1 MTINAVRLR
10 TKMSGFEHPKTKMQ
24 ALRPYKYDGIRLLYA
39 PLVQPIDPL
48 AMIKNY
54 FKIALRNLV
63 KHKSFS
69 FINIIGVAIGLA
81 CFLLLTLYVKD
92 ELSYDRHNVNADR
105 IYRLSRTFLSKDGT
119 ESLRLGHAAPPFGP
133 LIRQDF
139 PEIEQVVRL
148 LETDAMVRYGEHI
161 FNEENIYAAED
172 NVFKVFSFNV
182 LQGNPANALVNPF
195 SIMFSRP
202 MAEKY
207 FGKENPIGKIVRVDN
222 EFDYTVTGVYE
233 PFPSQASF
241 HPNFLISFSTLADD
255 RVYGAENL
263 RSNWGNNSFST
274 FLLLAKNYD
283 PEKLVKAFP
292 AFQNKHIDPKAST
305 WSVLNLMK
313 LTDIHLHSHLDSEM
327 EANGDIQYVYLFSAI
342 AIFILL
348 IACINYMNLATARS
362 AKRAKEV
369 GMRKVVGAVRSQL
382 INQFLSESILL
393 VCISLVLAFVIV
405 AICLPFLNDFTQK
418 QLTANSLLTPSF
430 IAIVISI
437 TLFTGLVAGSYPAF
451 FLTSF
456 QPTSVLKGKIASAL
470 KNGRLRQTLVVAQ
483 FAIAVV
489 LIISTAVVYSQMK
502 YIQNYKLGYSKDQV
516 ILLSPPSDSTT
527 NFEAIS
533 QELKQNSNIIEVGR
547 SSRIPSIRL
556 LDSWEAYVMKGD
568 SMTPSDINIKSLS
581 VDEDFIPAYKIEMAA
596 GRNFSKN
603 FGTDKTEGFIL
614 NETAVRMLGWK
625 NAKDAIGNRFG
636 YGNVRGQIIGVT
648 KDYHFESLHQK
659 VAPIVM
665 FMQTGN
671 RRWLSVQIAGGDI
684 KNSVDHM
691 KKVWESRF
699 PDKPFYYEFL
709 DERFGRLYAREQTQ
723 QLLFGIFAGIA
734 IFISC
739 LGLLGLSMFMA
750 ELRVKEI
757 GVRKVL
763 GASIPSLVV
772 LLSNDFLKLVVIAI
786 IIASPIAWYGM
797 HNWLENFAYHT
808 NISIWIFVGAGFLS
822 AGIALLTISFQSI
835 KAALRN
841 PINAL
846 KSE

>member
-1 MTINAVRLR
+1 ML
-10 TKMSGFEHPKTKMQ
+10 
-24 ALRPYKYDGIRLLYA
+24 
-39 PLVQPIDPL
+39 
-48 AMIKNY
+48 KNY
-54 FKIALRNLV
+54 FKIAFRNLI

-69 FINIIGVAIGLA
+69 FINITGVAIGLA

-92 ELSYDRHNVNADR
+92 ELSFDRHHANAER

-119 ESLRLGHAAPPFGP
+119 ESLRLGHAAPPFGS

-139 PEIEQVVRL
+139 PEVEQVVRL
-148 LETDAMVRYGEHI
+148 LETDGMVRYGEHV
-161 FNEENIYAAED
+161 FNEDNIYAAED
-172 NVFKVFSFNV
+172 NIFKVFTIDV
-182 LQGNPANALVNPF
+182 LQGNAKNALSNPF

-207 FGKENPIGKIVRVDN
+207 FGKENPVGKIIRVDN
-222 EFDYTVTGVYE
+222 EFDYTVTGIYE
-233 PFPSQASF
+233 PFPAQSSF
-241 HPNFLISFSTLADD
+241 HPNFLISFATLTDD
-255 RVYGAENL
+255 RVYGAESL
-263 RSNWGNNSFST
+263 RTNWGNNSFST
-274 FLLLAKNYD
+274 FLLLPQNYD
-283 PEKLVKAFP
+283 PQKLVKAFP
-292 AFQNKHIDPKAST
+292 AFQNRHIDPRAST

-313 LTDIHLHSHLDSEM
+313 LTDIHLHSHMDSEM

-393 VCISLVLAFVIV
+393 VCISLLLALVIV
-405 AICLPFLNDFTQK
+405 TLCLPFLNDFTQK
-418 QLTANSLLTPSF
+418 QLTINSLFTPSF
-430 IAIVISI
+430 IATVISI
-437 TLFTGLVAGSYPAF
+437 TLFTGLIAGSYPAF
-451 FLTSF
+451 FLTAF

-483 FAIAVV
+483 FAIAVI

-502 YIQNYKLGYSKDQV
+502 YIQNYKLGYAKDQV

-533 QELKQNSNIIEVGR
+533 QELKQNSSIAEVGR
-547 SSRIPSIRL
+547 SSRIPSARL

-581 VDEDFIPAYKIEMAA
+581 VDEDFIPAYKIQMAA
-596 GRNFSKN
+596 GRNFSKE

-614 NETAVRMLGWK
+614 NETAVHMLGWK

-636 YGNVRGQIIGVT
+636 YGKVRGQIIGVT

-659 VAPIVM
+659 VAPVVM

-671 RRWLSVQIAGGDI
+671 RRWLSVQISGGDF
-684 KNSVDHM
+684 KNAIAHV

-699 PDKPFYYEFL
+699 TDKPFTYEFL

-763 GASIPSLVV
+763 GASVPSLVV
-772 LLSNDFLKLVVIAI
+772 LLSNDFLKLVLIAI
-786 IIASPIAWYGM
+786 LIASPIAWYGM
-797 HNWLENFAYHT
+797 DKWLANFAYHT
-808 NISIWIFVGAGFLS
+808 HISAWIFIGAGILS
-822 AGIALLTISFQSI
+822 AGIALITISFQSI

>member
-1 MTINAVRLR
+1 
-10 TKMSGFEHPKTKMQ
+10 
-24 ALRPYKYDGIRLLYA
+24 
-39 PLVQPIDPL
+39 
-48 AMIKNY
+48 MIKNY
-54 FKIALRNLV
+54 FKIAFRNLI

-69 FINIIGVAIGLA
+69 FINIIGVAMGLA

-105 IYRLSRTFLSKDGT
+105 IYRLSRIFLAKDGT
-119 ESLRLGHAAPPFGP
+119 ESLHLGHAAPPFGP
-133 LIRQDF
+133 LIKEDF
-139 PEIEQVVRL
+139 PETEQVVRM
-148 LETDAMVRYGEHI
+148 LETGGMVRYGEHI
-161 FNEENIYAAED
+161 FNEEHIYAAEE
-172 NVFKVFSFNV
+172 NIFKVFTINT

-207 FGKENPIGKIVRVDN
+207 FGKENPIGKIIRIDN
-222 EFDYTVTGVYE
+222 QFDYTVTGIYE
-233 PFPSQASF
+233 PLPAQSSF
-241 HPNFLISFSTLADD
+241 HPNFLISFSTLSDN
-255 RVYGAENL
+255 RIYGDENL
-263 RSNWGNNSFST
+263 RANWGNNSFAT
-274 FLLLAKNYD
+274 FLLLPKNYD

-305 WSVLNLMK
+305 YSVLNLTK
-313 LTDIHLHSHLDSEM
+313 LTDIHLYSHLDSEM

-342 AIFILL
+342 AIFILV

-369 GMRKVVGAVRSQL
+369 GMRKVVGAMRSQL

-393 VCISLVLAFVIV
+393 VSISLTIAVMIVILC
-405 AICLPFLNDFTQK
+405 IPFLNEFTQK
-418 QLTANSLLTPSF
+418 QLSIASLINPSF
-430 IAIVISI
+430 IAIIIGI

-470 KNGRLRQTLVVAQ
+470 KNGKLRQTLVIVQ

-502 YIQNYKLGYSKDQV
+502 FVQNYKLGYSKDQV
-516 ILLSPPSDSTT
+516 VLLSPSSDSTT

-533 QELKQNSNIIEVGR
+533 QELKQNSGILETGR
-547 SSRIPSIRL
+547 SSRIPSGRL
-556 LDSWEAYVMKGD
+556 LDYWDAYVMKGD
-568 SMTPSDINIKSLS
+568 SLAPSDINIKSLS
-581 VDEDFIPAYKIEMAA
+581 VDEDFIPTYKIEMAA
-596 GRNFSKN
+596 GRNFSKQY
-603 FGTDKTEGFIL
+603 GTDKSEGFIL
-614 NETAVRMLGWK
+614 NQTATHLLGYK
-625 NAKDAIGNRFG
+625 NPKDAIGNQFG
-636 YGNVRGQIIGVT
+636 YGKVRGHIIGVT

-665 FMQTGN
+665 FMQGN
-671 RRWLSVQIAGGDI
+671 NLGWLSVQISGGDI
-684 KNSVDHM
+684 KSSLAHI

-699 PDKPFYYEFL
+699 PDEPFSYEFL
-709 DERFGRLYAREQTQ
+709 DERFGNLYAREQTQ

-739 LGLLGLSMFMA
+739 LGLLGLSIFMA
-750 ELRVKEI
+750 ELRIKEI

-763 GASIPSLVV
+763 GASVSNLVI
-772 LLSNDFLKLVVIAI
+772 LLSSDFLKLVFIAI

-797 HNWLENFAYHT
+797 YKWLENFAYHT
-808 NISIWIFVGAGFLS
+808 QISAWIFVGAGVLS

-835 KAALRN
+835 KAALTN
-841 PINAL
+841 PVKSL

>member
-1 MTINAVRLR
+1 M
-10 TKMSGFEHPKTKMQ
+10 
-24 ALRPYKYDGIRLLYA
+24 IR
-39 PLVQPIDPL
+39 
-48 AMIKNY
+48 NY
-54 FKIALRNLV
+54 FKIAFRNLV

-92 ELSYDRHNVNADR
+92 ELSYDRHNENVDR

-119 ESLRLGHAAPPFGP
+119 ESLRLGHAAPPYGP
-133 LIRQDF
+133 LIKQDF
-139 PEIEQVVRL
+139 PEIDQVVRL
-148 LETDAMVRYGEHI
+148 LETDGMIRYGEHI
-161 FNEENIYAAED
+161 FNEDNIYAAEE
-172 NVFKVFSFNV
+172 NIFKVFSFNV

-195 SIMFSRP
+195 SIMFSKP

-207 FGKENPIGKIVRVDN
+207 FGKENPLGKTIRVDN
-222 EFDYTVTGVYE
+222 EFDYTITGVYE
-233 PFPSQASF
+233 PLPSQSSF
-241 HPNFLISFSTLADD
+241 HPNFLISFSTLAND

-274 FLLLAKNYD
+274 FLLLPKNYD

-305 WSVLNLMK
+305 WSVLDLMK
-313 LTDIHLHSHLDSEM
+313 LTDIHLYSHLDSEM

-369 GMRKVVGAVRSQL
+369 GMRKVVGAIRSQL
-382 INQFLSESILL
+382 IKQFLSESILL
-393 VCISLVLAFVIV
+393 VCISLILAFVIV
-405 AICLPFLNDFTQK
+405 AVCLPFLNDFTQK
-418 QLTANSLLTPSF
+418 QLTTNSLLTPSF
-430 IAIVISI
+430 IAIVVSI
-437 TLFTGLVAGSYPAF
+437 TLFTGLIAGSYPAF

-533 QELKQNSNIIEVGR
+533 QELKQNSNITEVGR
-547 SSRIPSIRL
+547 SSRIPSGRL

-568 SMTPSDINIKSLS
+568 SMTPSDISIKSLS
-581 VDEDFIPAYKIEMAA
+581 VDEDFIPTYKIQMAA
-596 GRNFSKN
+596 GRNFSKD

-614 NETAVRMLGWK
+614 NETAVRLLGWK
-625 NAKDAIGNRFG
+625 NPKDAIGNRFG
-636 YGNVRGQIIGVT
+636 YGKVRGQIIGVT
-648 KDYHFESLHQK
+648 RDYHFESLHQK

-665 FMQTGN
+665 FMPDGN

-684 KNSVDHM
+684 KNSIEHV

-699 PDKPFYYEFL
+699 PDKPFSYEFL

-763 GASIPSLVV
+763 GASIPSLVM
-772 LLSNDFLKLVVIAI
+772 LLSNDFLKLVFIAI
-786 IIASPIAWYGM
+786 LIASPVAWYGM

-808 NISIWIFVGAGFLS
+808 NISIWIFIGAGVLS